1 MKMKR
6 IPALLVTLSLL
17 LTAAPARCEE
27 VFTLEDVS
35 GSYTTDRDYL
45 RIACPIEGEQQVTVT
60 VADDSGS
67 VVYQRDYG
75 LCSGLFR
82 SEDIYLR
89 LQGSQTLYS
98 ITVDAGGQVSAC
110 SINRTMPRLTGN
122 AACSVGYPLSALSGS
137 GSWKTATLLDL
148 EQLEGDS
155 LTVPMYASGAYE
167 LGTVT
172 FTVQGGALTV
182 TAAIAPGVDGTID
195 SAAVYVATD
204 ALDAQNL
211 GTRSFSGPEGQLNS
225 AISLNGARYAA
236 VYVKLTVSFD
246 PLGVPGSPAT
256 ILDGQEELWRRMQQ
270 EITLN
275 AVG

>member
-6 IPALLVTLSLL
+6 IPALLVSLSLL
-17 LTAAPARCEE
+17 LTAAPARGEE

-35 GSYTTDRDYL
+35 GTYATDRDYL
-45 RIACPIEGEQQVTVT
+45 RIACPIDGEQQVTVT
-60 VADDSGS
+60 VADEGGS

-110 SINRTMPRLTGN
+110 SVNRTMPRLTGN
-122 AACSVGYPLSALSGS
+122 AACSVGYPLSTLTGS

-148 EQLEGDS
+148 AQLEGGT
-155 LTVPMYASGAYE
+155 LTVPMHASGSYA

-172 FTVQGGALTV
+172 FTVQGGALSV
-182 TAAIAPGVDGTID
+182 SADIAPGVDGVID
-195 SAAVYVATD
+195 SAKVYVATD

-211 GTRSFSGPEGQLNS
+211 GTRSFAGLEGSLDS
-225 AISLNGARYAA
+225 AIDLNGASLAA
-236 VYVKLTVSFD
+236 VYVKLSVSFD
-246 PLGVPGSPAT
+246 PIGVPASPET
-256 ILDGQEELWRRMQQ
+256 LLEGQEELWQRMQQ
-270 EITLN
+270 EIALN
-275 AVG
+275 SVG